1 MGILNPLRFSISGV
15 LIVSFLGAILG
26 SPEPLFGVTYLPGPA
41 PVCYVFHTTWEN
53 YPPYPDRTKV
63 GICEKVSCS
72 IVGWQDTDI
81 EVNDEGYQS
90 PIQDGSSPG
99 RVEWFVEPT
108 GTVFPTVGRAVT
120 YTVGENSNDTT
131 ESLFA
136 TVYDSGT
143 KGLDAPVTKQVLF
156 FVRVP
161 NGAKALLSRE
171 IPIGT
176 QGPPNNQ
183 IGAKC
188 EFTIIVLPDDVNF
201 SRVTVRE
208 NIIEQPF
215 TWPDGTTFVRPA
227 FIQPVPLITTMVL
240 MDVRSQTWPTMML
253 APAPTRPPV

>member
-1 MGILNPLRFSISGV
+1 MGILQPLRFLVSSV
-15 LIVSFLGAILG
+15 LILSFLGGIFG
-26 SPEPLFGVTYLPGPA
+26 SPLPLLGVTYLPGPE
-41 PVCYVFHTTWEN
+41 PVCYIFHMTWEA
-53 YPPYPDRTKV
+53 YPVYPDRTKV
-63 GICEKVSCS
+63 GIGEKVSCS
-72 IVGWQDTDI
+72 IVGWQDMDI
-81 EVNDEGYQS
+81 QVNDEGLQS
-90 PIQDGSSPG
+90 PIQDGTQPG
-99 RVEWFVEPT
+99 RVEWYVEGN
-108 GTVFPTVGRAVT
+108 GTVFPTTGRAVV
-120 YTVGENSNDTT
+120 YTAGDNSNDAT

-143 KGLDAPVTKQVLF
+143 KGLDAPVMKQVVF
-156 FVRVP
+156 DVRVP
-161 NGAKALLSRE
+161 NGVRALLSRE

-176 QGPPNNQ
+176 QGPPDNQ
-183 IGAKC
+183 VGAKC
-188 EFTIIVLPDDVNF
+188 EFTLIVLPDDVNF